1 MIFTNCIN
9 IYWERQKLRG
19 LYMKIG
25 IIIGSL
31 GFGGAERV
39 TVILSDYWSKHGHSV
54 SIFTTMRRPENEY
67 IVVESIK
74 RIECFSGTKGAT
86 IKCLRSNLIKTPQDI
101 VLIMDTPMCAMA
113 VPSLIGLKIP
123 FVVSERSSPATKAIK
138 RSTKIVS
145 HLLMNLASG
154 FVFQTNEAKNY
165 YNRKIQSRSTI
176 IANPLKVEELPTP
189 YFGERERRVVAVGRL
204 IPAKNYPNLIH
215 AFLKFHEDND
225 DYRLEIYGDGVLK
238 KELTKMINEYNASQF
253 IKLMGSRKSV
263 LEDIKTAAIYV
274 LSSDIEGMPNALIE
288 AMAMGIPCIATDC
301 PSGGSKDLIQDGM
314 NGLLAPVRNSDVLAN
329 SLSRYVEDDNLSRMV
344 SMNSIKVRDKLD
356 INIIGEKW
364 IRYFESIVHR
374 EGKNNEKH
382 RIK

>member
-1 MIFTNCIN
+1 
-9 IYWERQKLRG
+9 
-19 LYMKIG
+19 
-25 IIIGSL
+25 
-31 GFGGAERV
+31 
-39 TVILSDYWSKHGHSV
+39 
-54 SIFTTMRRPENEY
+54 
-67 IVVESIK
+67 
-74 RIECFSGTKGAT
+74 
-86 IKCLRSNLIKTPQDI
+86 
-101 VLIMDTPMCAMA
+101 
-113 VPSLIGLKIP
+113 
-123 FVVSERSSPATKAIK
+123 
-138 RSTKIVS
+138 
-145 HLLMNLASG
+145 MNLASG

>member
-1 MIFTNCIN
+1 
-9 IYWERQKLRG
+9 
-19 LYMKIG
+19 MKIG

>member
-1 MIFTNCIN
+1 
-9 IYWERQKLRG
+9 
-19 LYMKIG
+19 
-25 IIIGSL
+25 
-31 GFGGAERV
+31 
-39 TVILSDYWSKHGHSV
+39 
-54 SIFTTMRRPENEY
+54 
-67 IVVESIK
+67 
-74 RIECFSGTKGAT
+74 
-86 IKCLRSNLIKTPQDI
+86 
-101 VLIMDTPMCAMA
+101 
-113 VPSLIGLKIP
+113 
-123 FVVSERSSPATKAIK
+123 
-138 RSTKIVS
+138 
-145 HLLMNLASG
+145 
-154 FVFQTNEAKNY
+154 
-165 YNRKIQSRSTI
+165 
-176 IANPLKVEELPTP
+176 
-189 YFGERERRVVAVGRL
+189 
-204 IPAKNYPNLIH
+204 
-215 AFLKFHEDND
+215 
-225 DYRLEIYGDGVLK
+225 
-238 KELTKMINEYNASQF
+238 MINEYNASQF